1 MMRWTALA
9 LALLAATPVEAHCY
23 SVWRYPWPQHCGV
36 KRSPFASET
45 KPLRFRSEAPFA
57 SRANV
62 GQDGPMRANV
72 GPEIALP
79 GLARAD
85 LEEPEADEATRARLL
100 LRAALEVPDGH

>member
-1 MMRWTALA
+1 MMRRIALA

-100 LRAALEVPDGH
+100 LRAALRAPDGH

>member
-1 MMRWTALA
+1 VMRRIALA

-23 SVWRYPWPQHCGV
+23 SVWRYPWPQRCGV
-36 KRSPFASET
+36 KRSP
-45 KPLRFRSEAPFA
+45 LHFRSEAPFA
-57 SRANV
+57 SRANM
-62 GQDGPMRANV
+62 GQDGPMRANA

-85 LEEPEADEATRARLL
+85 LDEPEADEETRARLL